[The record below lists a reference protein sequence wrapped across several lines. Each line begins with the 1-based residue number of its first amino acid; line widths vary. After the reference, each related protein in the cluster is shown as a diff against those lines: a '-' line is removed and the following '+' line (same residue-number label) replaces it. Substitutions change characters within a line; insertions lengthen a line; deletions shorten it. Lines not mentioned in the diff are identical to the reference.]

1 MDAPRCTMLAE
12 VMLHDRDTLSHAEKR
27 DGSKQREV
35 RAGSPKLGEELA
47 ACSAHEHHS
56 LAKVVADRGAT

>member
-1 MDAPRCTMLAE
+1 MLAE

-27 DGSKQREV
+27 DGSDQWVV
-35 RAGSPKLGEELA
+35 RAGSPELGAACA
-47 ACSAHEHHS
+47 ACSAHVHHS